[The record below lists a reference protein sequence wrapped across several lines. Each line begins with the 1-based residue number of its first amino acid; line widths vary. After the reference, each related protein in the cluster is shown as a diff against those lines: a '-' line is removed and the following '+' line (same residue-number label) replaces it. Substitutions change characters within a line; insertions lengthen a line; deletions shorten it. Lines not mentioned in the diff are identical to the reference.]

1 MRHILSEISEHYSED
16 QKLNTYWH
24 MKEHPGWPVHQEIL
38 LLIRG
43 KMAEELLS
51 FRFTKLDKDEKD
63 AQQRAYAYVDEIIR
77 FLLNPM
83 EKAIKKANFRLAIDK
98 ELLRMGATK

>member
-1 MRHILSEISEHYSED
+1 MRHILAEISEAYAND
-16 QKLNTYWH
+16 QKLNTYWR
-24 MKEHPGWPVHQEIL
+24 MREDPGWAVHQEIL

-51 FRFTKLDKDEKD
+51 SRFTKLDKDEKD
-63 AQQRAYAYVDEIIR
+63 AQQRAYAYCDEIVR

-98 ELLRMGATK
+98 ELIKMGATR